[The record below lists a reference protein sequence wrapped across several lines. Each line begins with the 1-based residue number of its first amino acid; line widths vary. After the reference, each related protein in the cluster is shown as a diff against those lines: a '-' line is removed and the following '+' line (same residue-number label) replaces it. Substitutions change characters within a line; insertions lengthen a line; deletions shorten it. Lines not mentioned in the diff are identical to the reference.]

1 MFGTGSSVINEKGKH
16 FLGIGSISVWLANKT
31 RVVQKLNCY

>member
-16 FLGIGSISVWLANKT
+16 FLGMLH
-31 RVVQKLNCY
+31 QKHK